1 MENFT
6 NTLITTVITFV
17 FSSVLSS
24 LLTYF
29 VTRSKIRLEAAIEYD
44 KDLRNSRLKA
54 YQELWMKL
62 KPLARYA
69 REEPVTYQVI
79 KDTAGNMRD
88 WYFGGGGIYL
98 TKESRVPYFNLKKA
112 MQKIIDNNT
121 LNENTATEIV
131 IELGSKLRDTLA
143 NDIGVRKA
151 SIIK

>member
-1 MENFT
+1 MGNFA
-6 NTLITTVITFV
+6 NPLIAAILSFVI
-17 FSSVLSS
+17 SSVLSS

-44 KDLRNSRLKA
+44 KELRDRRLKA

-79 KDTAGNMRD
+79 KDTARSMRD
-88 WYFGGGGIYL
+88 WYFEGGGIYI
-98 TKESRVPYFNLKKA
+98 TKESRVPYFNLKKS
-112 MQKIIDNNT
+112 MQEIIDKKM
-121 LNENTATEIV
+121 LEDGKDLENI
-131 IELGSKLRDTLA
+131 IDLGSKLRNSLA
-143 NDIGVRKA
+143 DDIGTRKG